1 MHRLDYM
8 KKSRA
13 IPEGYMTIGEVAKKL
28 GITVR
33 TLQYSDEVN
42 LLSPSSESQG
52 GRRLY
57 TDRDIIKLYQIL
69 SLKHLGFSLDDIKN
83 RLIRLNTP
91 TDVAEALS
99 AQAAILQEK
108 IDSLSGRYVSWTK
121 IVPVQQS

>member
-121 IVPVQQS
+121 IVPFQQS

>member
-1 MHRLDYM
+1 
-8 KKSRA
+8 
-13 IPEGYMTIGEVAKKL
+13 MTIGEVAKKL

-33 TLQYSDEVN
+33 TLQYYDEVN

-108 IDSLSGRYVSWTK
+108 IDSLSGRYVS
-121 IVPVQQS
+121 